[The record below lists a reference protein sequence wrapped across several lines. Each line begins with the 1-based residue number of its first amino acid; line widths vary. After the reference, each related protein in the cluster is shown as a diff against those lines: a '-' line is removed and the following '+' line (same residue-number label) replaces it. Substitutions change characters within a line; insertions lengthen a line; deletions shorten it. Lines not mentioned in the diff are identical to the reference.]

1 MPLARTEPLR
11 RELAAALPKRDFTVR
26 FWDGSVLP
34 TNNNDAAVSP
44 EDLAHPKDPG
54 GSATEEH
61 SAGPTFTVRSPKAVA
76 HVLRAPGEL
85 GLGRAYVAGELEVDD
100 LDRVI
105 ALIDDFEEVRIDKR
119 TRARLAIAA
128 LRAVGLTLPPRAPK
142 GELRLKGRSHS
153 KERDAAAVRH
163 HYDVSNEF
171 FELFLDK
178 SMTYSCAI
186 FSRGAKTL
194 EEAQYEKLDLVCR
207 KLALKEGERVLD
219 VGCGWGAFVIHAAK
233 HYGVKAVGVTLSPPQ
248 AELARRRAAE
258 AGLGDSVELRVA
270 DYRDVHGERYD
281 AIASIGMVEH
291 VGENQIDLYAEKL
304 AALLG
309 PEGRLLNHG
318 IAHLPPYDGYHG
330 DFTQRY
336 VFPDGD
342 PLHLSRV
349 QLALERAGFVTEHV
363 EEFGQ
368 DYRDTL
374 SEWIKRL
381 DENLERAERIAGPE
395 RLRVWRLYLRSARN
409 IFDTQFVSI
418 YQTLAKPVTNKA
430 PNQPIRGWP

>member
-1 MPLARTEPLR
+1 MPFAKTEPLR
-11 RELAAALPKRDFTVR
+11 RELAAALPKRAFTVR

-34 TNNNDAAVSP
+34 STSGN
-44 EDLAHPKDPG
+44 
-54 GSATEEH
+54 GSSNGD
-61 SAGPTFTVRSPKAVA
+61 SAGPTFTVRSPRAIA
-76 HVLRAPGEL
+76 HVVRAPGEL
-85 GLGRAYVAGELEVDD
+85 GLGRAYVAGDLEVDD
-100 LDRVI
+100 LDSVI
-105 ALIDDFEEVRIDKR
+105 GLIDDFEEPEIDR
-119 TRARLAIAA
+119 AMQARLAIAA

-153 KERDAAAVRH
+153 KERDAKAVRH

-186 FSRGAKTL
+186 FSRGASTL
-194 EEAQYEKLDLVCR
+194 EEAQEAKLDLVCQ
-207 KLALKEGERVLD
+207 KLALKEGEHVLD

-233 HYGVKAVGVTLSPPQ
+233 NYGVKAVGITLSPPQ
-248 AELARRRAAE
+248 AELARRRIAE
-258 AGLGDSVELRVA
+258 AGLSDEVEVRVA
-270 DYRDVHGERYD
+270 DYRDLHGERYD

-291 VGENQIDLYAEKL
+291 VGENQIDLYAQKL
-304 AALLG
+304 AALLS

-342 PLHLSRV
+342 PQHLSRI

-368 DYRDTL
+368 DYSDTL
-374 SEWIKRL
+374 GEWVKRL
-381 DENLERAERIAGPE
+381 DENLVRAEQIAGPE

-418 YQTLAKPVTNKA
+418 YQVLAKPATNKA
-430 PNQPIRGWP
+430 PSRPIRGWP

>member
-1 MPLARTEPLR
+1 MPFAKTEPLR
-11 RELAAALPKRDFTVR
+11 RELASALPKRSFTVR
-26 FWDGSVLP
+26 FWDGSELP
-34 TNNNDAAVSP
+34 PTSTNGGRENNGNV
-44 EDLAHPKDPG
+44 DPG
-54 GSATEEH
+54 
-61 SAGPTFTVRSPKAVA
+61 PVFTVRSPKAIA
-76 HVLRAPGEL
+76 HVVRAPGEL

-105 ALIDDFEEVRIDKR
+105 GLIDDFEEPEIDTA
-119 TRARLAIAA
+119 TRVRLAVAA
-128 LRAVGLTLPPRAPK
+128 LRACGLTIPPRAPK

-153 KERDAAAVRH
+153 KERDAKAVRH

-186 FSRGAKTL
+186 FSRGATTL
-194 EEAQYEKLDLVCR
+194 EEAQHAKLDLVCR
-207 KLALKEGERVLD
+207 KLALQEGERVLD

-233 HYGVKAVGVTLSPPQ
+233 HYGVKAVGITLSPPQ

-258 AGLGDSVELRVA
+258 AGVSDRVEVRVA
-270 DYRDVHGERYD
+270 DYRDVIGERYD

-291 VGENQIDLYAEKL
+291 VGENQIDAYAKQL
-304 AALLG
+304 HSLLG

-342 PLHLSRV
+342 PQHLSRI
-349 QLALERAGFVTEHV
+349 QLALERAGFVTEHA

-368 DYRDTL
+368 DYSDTL

-381 DENLERAERIAGPE
+381 DENLVRAEQIAGPE

-418 YQTLAKPVTNKA
+418 YQVLAKPATNKA
-430 PNQPIRGWP
+430 PSRPVRGWP

>member
-1 MPLARTEPLR
+1 VALAKTEPLR
-11 RELAAALPKRDFTVR
+11 RELAAALPKRAFTVR
-26 FWDGSVLP
+26 FWDGTELP
-34 TNNNDAAVSP
+34 PTVHNGN
-44 EDLAHPKDPG
+44 G
-54 GSATEEH
+54 
-61 SAGPTFTVRSPKAVA
+61 AGPTFFVRSPKAVA
-76 HVLRAPGEL
+76 HVVRAPGEL
-85 GLGRAYVAGELEVDD
+85 GLGRAYVAGELEVSD
-100 LDRVI
+100 LDKAI
-105 ALIDDFEEVRIDKR
+105 ELIDDFEEPQLD
-119 TRARLAIAA
+119 RAAQARMAFAA

-142 GELRLKGRSHS
+142 GELRLRGPSHS
-153 KERDAAAVRH
+153 KERDAKAVRH

-186 FSRGAKTL
+186 FSRGARTL
-194 EEAQYEKLDLVCR
+194 EEAQREKLDLVCR

-233 HYGVKAVGVTLSPPQ
+233 HYGVKAVGITLSPPQ
-248 AELARRRAAE
+248 AELARRRAAD
-258 AGLGDSVELRVA
+258 AGLSDKIEVMVA
-270 DYRDVHGERYD
+270 DYRDVLGERYD

-291 VGENQIDLYAEKL
+291 VGENQIDAYAKQL
-304 AALLG
+304 HSLLG
-309 PEGRLLNHG
+309 PRGRLLNHG

-342 PLHLSRV
+342 PQHLSRI

-368 DYRDTL
+368 DYSDTL
-374 SEWIKRL
+374 GEWIKRL
-381 DENLERAERIAGPE
+381 DENLVRAEQIAGPE

-418 YQTLAKPVTNKA
+418 YQVLAKPATGKA
-430 PNQPIRGWP
+430 PSRPIRGWP

>member
-1 MPLARTEPLR
+1 MPFAKTEALR
-11 RELAAALPKRDFTVR
+11 RELAAALPKRHFMVR
-26 FWDGSVLP
+26 FWDGTVLP
-34 TNNNDAAVSP
+34 ST
-44 EDLAHPKDPG
+44 G
-54 GSATEEH
+54 GNGATRNEEGGNGAGH
-61 SAGPTFTVRSPKAVA
+61 NGAGPTFTVRSPKAVA
-76 HVLRAPGEL
+76 QVVRAPGEL
-85 GLGRAYVAGELEVDD
+85 GLGRAYVAGDLEVDD
-100 LDRVI
+100 LDKVI
-105 ALIDDFEEVRIDKR
+105 DLIDDFEAPQIDR
-119 TRARLAIAA
+119 ATRARLAVAA

-153 KERDAAAVRH
+153 KERDSKAVRH

-186 FSRGAKTL
+186 FSRGATTL
-194 EEAQYEKLDLVCR
+194 EEAQHTKLDLVCS

-219 VGCGWGAFVIHAAK
+219 VGCGWGAFAIHAARD
-233 HYGVKAVGVTLSPPQ
+233 YGVKVIGITLSPPQ
-248 AELARRRAAE
+248 AQLARRRIAE
-258 AGLGDSVELRVA
+258 AGLSDRVEVRVA
-270 DYRDVHGERYD
+270 DYRDLHGERYD

-291 VGENQIDLYAEKL
+291 VGESQIDVYAQKL
-304 AALLG
+304 ANLLN
-309 PEGRLLNHG
+309 PDGRLLNHG
-318 IAHLPPYDGYHG
+318 IAHLPQGLGYHG

-363 EEFGQ
+363 EEFGK
-368 DYRDTL
+368 DYEHTL

-381 DENLERAERIAGPE
+381 DANLSRAEQLAGKE

-409 IFDTQFVSI
+409 IFKTEFVSI
-418 YQTLAKPVTNKA
+418 YQTLA
-430 PNQPIRGWP
+430 RRRRR

>member
-1 MPLARTEPLR
+1 VPFSQTEPLR

-26 FWDGSVLP
+26 FWDGTVLP
-34 TNNNDAAVSP
+34 ATGKDADP
-44 EDLAHPKDPG
+44 EGKQ
-54 GSATEEH
+54 S
-61 SAGPTFTVRSPKAVA
+61 GPTFTIRSPKAIA
-76 HVLRAPGEL
+76 HVVRAPGEL
-85 GLGRAYVAGELEVDD
+85 GFGRAYVAGDLEVDD
-100 LDRVI
+100 LDGVI
-105 ALIDDFEEVRIDKR
+105 GLIEDFEEPEIDAASR
-119 TRARLAIAA
+119 VRLAVAA
-128 LRAVGLTLPPRAPK
+128 LRAVGLTIPPRAPQ
-142 GELRLKGRSHS
+142 GELRLKGRSHT
-153 KERDAAAVRH
+153 KERDAKAVRH

-171 FELFLDK
+171 FELFLDE
-178 SMTYSCAI
+178 SMTYSCAV

-194 EEAQYEKLDLVCR
+194 EEAQREKLDLVCS

-233 HYGVKAVGVTLSPPQ
+233 NYGVKAVGITLSPPQ
-248 AELARRRAAE
+248 AELARSRAAE
-258 AGLGDSVELRVA
+258 AGLSDQIEVRVA
-270 DYRDVHGERYD
+270 DYRDVVGERYD

-291 VGENQIDLYAEKL
+291 VGERQIDAYAKQL
-304 AALLG
+304 RSLLG
-309 PEGRLLNHG
+309 VEGRLLNHG
-318 IAHLPPYDGYHG
+318 IAHLPSYDGYHG

-368 DYRDTL
+368 DYSDTL
-374 SEWIKRL
+374 GEWIKRL
-381 DENLERAERIAGPE
+381 DENLVRAEQIAGPE

-418 YQTLAKPVTNKA
+418 YQVLAKPTTEKA
-430 PNQPIRGWP
+430 PARPIRGWP

>member
-1 MPLARTEPLR
+1 MPFAKTEPLR

-34 TNNNDAAVSP
+34 PT
-44 EDLAHPKDPG
+44 G
-54 GSATEEH
+54 GNGSSNGH
-61 SAGPTFTVRSPKAVA
+61 SAGPTFTVRSPKAIA
-76 HVLRAPGEL
+76 HVVRAPGEL
-85 GLGRAYVAGELEVDD
+85 GLGRAYVTGDLEVDD
-100 LDRVI
+100 LDSVI
-105 ALIDDFEEVRIDKR
+105 GLIDDFEEPEIDR
-119 TRARLAIAA
+119 ATQARLAIAA
-128 LRAVGLTLPPRAPK
+128 LRAMGLTLPPRAPK

-153 KERDAAAVRH
+153 KERDAKAVRH

-178 SMTYSCAI
+178 SMTYSCAV

-194 EEAQYEKLDLVCR
+194 EEAQEAKLDLVCQ

-233 HYGVKAVGVTLSPPQ
+233 SYGVKAVGITLSPPQ
-248 AELARRRAAE
+248 AELGRRRAAE
-258 AGLGDSVELRVA
+258 AGLSDKIEIRVA
-270 DYRDVHGERYD
+270 DYRDVLGERYD

-291 VGENQIDLYAEKL
+291 VGENQIDAYAKQL
-304 AALLG
+304 HSLLG
-309 PEGRLLNHG
+309 PQGRLLNHG

-342 PLHLSRV
+342 PQHLSRI

-368 DYRDTL
+368 DYSDTL
-374 SEWIKRL
+374 GEWVKRL
-381 DENLERAERIAGPE
+381 DENLVRAEQIAGPE

-418 YQTLAKPVTNKA
+418 YQVLAKPATEKA
-430 PNQPIRGWP
+430 PARPIRGWP